1 MSTYR
6 GLATFMALLMILL
19 GLGMLS
25 ITLVHGFGVG
35 VVLGLL
41 FVGAGVGRLYVMRRR
56 DEVRR

>member
-1 MSTYR
+1 
-6 GLATFMALLMILL
+6 MILL

-41 FVGAGVGRLYVMRRR
+41 FVGAGAGRLYVMRRR

>member
-19 GLGMLS
+19 GRGMLS

-41 FVGAGVGRLYVMRRR
+41 FVGAGAGRLYVMRRR